1 MHNDH
6 CWGLNVWYLTNGI
19 ITGCFTSNDK
29 LYIIYLQIHDP
40 QLAEAVLTSVY
51 RHMWYL
57 TEELV
62 VLALADSDTSDD
74 EKSHM
79 VAQMAAVGRP
89 QQFLPRK
96 PAMKP
101 DILRG
106 RQPDGPEL
114 HEFIGERSWLLFHLL
129 NVDVT
134 WMAHPPHQW
143 NQYDGFRRF
152 CTYVENMNVVNDAA
166 ERAVKD
172 VTEFANYC
180 QDPDRRDDVI
190 KVVNSHRELID
201 FAHLTKDEIANI

>member
-89 QQFLPRK
+89 QQFLPSQ
-96 PAMKP
+96 MN
-101 DILRG
+101 
-106 RQPDGPEL
+106 EN
-114 HEFIGERSWLLFHLL
+114 LL
-129 NVDVT
+129 
-134 WMAHPPHQW
+134 
-143 NQYDGFRRF
+143 
-152 CTYVENMNVVNDAA
+152 
-166 ERAVKD
+166 
-172 VTEFANYC
+172 
-180 QDPDRRDDVI
+180 I
-190 KVVNSHRELID
+190 SNSKLTSDSELIWWR
-201 FAHLTKDEIANI
+201 

>member
-79 VAQMAAVGRP
+79 VAQMAAIGRP

-101 DILRG
+101 DNRLVPSCTSSLEKDHGCSFIFSTLMSHGWLILHTSGINMMDSAASAPTLR
-106 RQPDGPEL
+106 
-114 HEFIGERSWLLFHLL
+114 
-129 NVDVT
+129 T
-134 WMAHPPHQW
+134 WMSWMMLPREQW
-143 NQYDGFRRF
+143 KMSQNLPIIARIQTAG
-152 CTYVENMNVVNDAA
+152 MMSS
-166 ERAVKD
+166 KW
-172 VTEFANYC
+172 
-180 QDPDRRDDVI
+180 
-190 KVVNSHRELID
+190 
-201 FAHLTKDEIANI
+201 LTATGNW